1 MKSLFVATSA
11 LLSEPML
18 EGNALQVTNLDELRA
33 YTIGAAYFSQE
44 EGWRGSIEPGKVAD
58 LAVLSDNPPTVPI
71 ARMEEITSLLT
82 LVNGKVVHHAP
93 GW

>member
-58 LAVLSDNPPTVPI
+58 LAVLSDNPLTVPI